1 MTSTQPYLIRA
12 LYDWITD
19 NGLTPYLLVN
29 ADYNDEV
36 EVPQQFVEEGKIILN
51 IQENAVQGLTL
62 DNDWISFRARFSGN
76 QFSVFV
82 PAPAVL
88 AIYAKENGKGMFFK
102 PEDFQEDIDK
112 NSIKEPSKA
121 PRDKP
126 VLKEAQAVNINQ
138 ATQSTPRPPRGKPVL
153 TRVK

>member
-29 ADYNDEV
+29 ADYNDEIS
-36 EVPQQFVEEGKIILN
+36 VPRQFVEEGKIILN

-62 DNDWISFRARFSGN
+62 DNDWISFQARFSGN
-76 QFSVFV
+76 QFSVFI
-82 PAPAVL
+82 PIPAVL

-102 PEDFQEDIDK
+102 PEDFQENLESN
-112 NSIKEPSKA
+112 NSTAKPSKA

-126 VLKEAQAVNINQ
+126 VLKEAEAVNIDE
-138 ATQSTPRPPRGKPVL
+138 AAQSPRPPRGKPVL
-153 TRVK
+153 KRVK

>member
-12 LYDWITD
+12 LYDWLTD

-76 QFSVFV
+76 QFSVFI
-82 PAPAVL
+82 PTPAVL
-88 AIYAKENGKGMFFK
+88 AIYAKENGEGMFFK
-102 PEDFQEDIDK
+102 PEEMIQKFEKSEADK
-112 NSIKEPSKA
+112 SQRK
-121 PRDKP
+121 KP
-126 VLKEAQAVNINQ
+126 VLKDAQTLNSDEAA
-138 ATQSTPRPPRGKPVL
+138 QSPRPPRGKPVL
-153 TRVK
+153 KRVK

>member
-12 LYDWITD
+12 LYDWLTD

-36 EVPQQFVEEGKIILN
+36 KVPQQFVEDGKIILN

-76 QFSVFV
+76 QFSVFI
-82 PAPAVL
+82 PTPAVL
-88 AIYAKENGKGMFFK
+88 AIYAKENGEGMFFK
-102 PEDFQEDIDK
+102 PEEIRQKFEK
-112 NSIKEPSKA
+112 SSTEKASKS
-121 PRDKP
+121 PRKKP
-126 VLKEAQAVNINQ
+126 VLKEAQAVNLDE
-138 ATQSTPRPPRGKPVL
+138 AAQSPRPPRGKPVL
-153 TRVK
+153 KRVK